1 MRKKTMMLF
10 FALAVSSVSA
20 WAQTT
25 TASCV
30 VVEETNGNKTEFLL
44 ATEPRIT
51 YDGDVVT
58 LECTE
63 DNLVLDAAEVKKVYL
78 SQTNLSGATAI
89 QQVEATKSVLFDLT
103 DGNLSVNGLE
113 TGSPVALYTADGR
126 QIYAGTANAAGSLSL
141 PLGSFQG
148 GMIIVKTAKQTF
160 KIIKK

>member
-30 VVEETNGNKTEFLL
+30 VVEDIDGNETPFLL

-51 YDGDVVT
+51 YVGDVVT
-58 LECTE
+58 LTSNETTVE
-63 DNLVLDAAEVKKVYL
+63 FDAAEVKKVYL
-78 SQTNLSGATAI
+78 SQTSLSGATAI

-126 QIYAGTANAAGSLSL
+126 QIYVGTANAAGSLSL

-148 GMIIVKTAKQTF
+148 GMIIVKTTKQTF

>member
-78 SQTNLSGATAI
+78 SQKSLSGATAI
-89 QQVEATKSVLFDLT
+89 QQLEATKSVLFDLT

-126 QIYAGTANAAGSLSL
+126 QLYAGTANAAGSLSL

-148 GMIIVKTAKQTF
+148 GMIIVKTTKQTF

>member
-1 MRKKTMMLF
+1 MMLF

-78 SQTNLSGATAI
+78 SQKSLSGATAI
-89 QQVEATKSVLFDLT
+89 QQLEATKSVLFDLT

-126 QIYAGTANAAGSLSL
+126 QLYAGTANAAGSLSL

-148 GMIIVKTAKQTF
+148 GMIIVKTTKQTF

>member
-1 MRKKTMMLF
+1 MKKFMMLLGV
-10 FALAVSSVSA
+10 LAVSAVSA

-25 TASCV
+25 ATCV
-30 VVEETNGNKTEFLL
+30 VVDQVRGPQYKFLL
-44 ATEPRIT
+44 TDDPKIT
-51 YDGDVVT
+51 YVGDDVTISSNGSVDVV
-58 LECTE
+58 L
-63 DNLVLDAAEVKKVYL
+63 NAANVEKVYL
-78 SQTNLSGATAI
+78 SENDLGATAI

-141 PLGSFQG
+141 PLGSFHG

>member
-78 SQTNLSGATAI
+78 SQTTLSGATAI